1 MALPWLFSRK
11 FSSCIKIINPDFM
24 LLIST
29 VFDKFFSYQSLYTEL
44 TVMVDTGIPSM
55 TKAAHLDSLSQTHDV
70 LLPTITVESPKT
82 PNFPG
87 IISDEEPIVSRNP
100 HHLVRPFEE
109 DDILQS
115 SDSECP
121 DTEGVKSLFLTN
133 RLCPSPSNS
142 YRKLTAP
149 DFDHRPAFTDEM
161 MAVYYGDPWPY
172 YEPCM
177 IDPDRVDEHIKR
189 EEEEILQIE
198 EPPFE
203 PISEEAEEEFAE
215 LHQSFSNT
223 SITATTTTSDSQ
235 PPKRPLSELNASVHV
250 LLHQLPKDIMTSSH
264 CEDISPTRSGFH
276 IDPVIEQG
284 WGSLRRVKVNEL
296 PEIFVDSAIQPLGID
311 LQAYAIANWGQV
323 SPLDDESVRIIAGCE
338 DEDDE
343 SIEDSEGESDDGEMI
358 LEEGEKSGLPQMRR
372 CQNFENIN
380 KMIVAGSPLYPV
392 LEEGSNGEGE
402 TVTGSPA
409 LSDGQTVHRW
419 GRRTQQKMS
428 LTVNVPQLKTL
439 TPYAED
445 RVLVKQEEQL
455 WASLF
460 VPSEQVVVESAKD
473 VATQLQELSCLDEE
487 IVEQAG
493 SQFSPA
499 IVDKEETKQVQE
511 EGSLNEVS

>member
-1 MALPWLFSRK
+1 MRA
-11 FSSCIKIINPDFM
+11 
-24 LLIST
+24 
-29 VFDKFFSYQSLYTEL
+29 
-44 TVMVDTGIPSM
+44 
-55 TKAAHLDSLSQTHDV
+55 DSLSQTHDV

-82 PNFPG
+82 PNFSG
-87 IISDEEPIVSRNP
+87 IIHDEESIVSQNP
-100 HHLVRPFEE
+100 HHPVRPFEG
-109 DDILQS
+109 DDIMQS

-121 DTEGVKSLFLTN
+121 DTEGVKSLFLPN

-142 YRKLTAP
+142 YRKMTAS

-161 MAVYYGDPWPY
+161 MAVYYSDPWSY
-172 YEPCM
+172 YDPNM
-177 IDPDRVDEHIKR
+177 IDPDRADEHIER

-198 EPPFE
+198 DPPFG

-235 PPKRPLSELNASVHV
+235 PPKLPVNRFLSRHLSLDDLKKKRRILYSSFSYAQLSELSASVYV
-250 LLHQLPKDIMTSSH
+250 PLHQLPKDIMTSSH
-264 CEDISPTRSGFH
+264 YEDISPTRSGFH

-284 WGSLRRVKVNEL
+284 WGSLRRVKVNKS
-296 PEIFVDSAIQPLGID
+296 PEIFMDSVTQPLGID

-323 SPLDDESVRIIAGCE
+323 SPLDDESVRIIAGFE

-343 SIEDSEGESDDGEMI
+343 SIEDSEVENDEGEMI
-358 LEEGEKSGLPQMRR
+358 LEEGEKPSLPQMRR

-402 TVTGSPA
+402 TVTESPA

-419 GRRTQQKMS
+419 GRRIQQQTS
-428 LTVNVPQLKTL
+428 SSVSVPQLTPL

-473 VATQLQELSCLDEE
+473 VAAQLQELSCLDEE
-487 IVEQAG
+487 VVEQAD
-493 SQFSPA
+493 SQLSPA
-499 IVDKEETKQVQE
+499 IVDEEKIEQIQE
-511 EGSLNEVS
+511 EGSLIEVS